1 MSKLSSLTDMIE
13 LRGKVGSGHWC
24 FRRHWCRGTG
34 VGARRLEALETV
46 KTKIEQQLGDD
57 GNILIIKTDDVQN
70 LVQAAETTFGT
81 VDTLVNNAGV
91 MPFELLSNMNQD
103 SWDRTIEINCKGT
116 LNGVAA
122 VLPQMKARKTGH
134 IVNILV
140 PCFFVNLR
148 LARLDM
154 NPSFCISMQPGN
166 VATDLVKHAGAAP
179 MAWMRKP

>member
-1 MSKLSSLTDMIE
+1 
-13 LRGKVGSGHWC
+13 
-24 FRRHWCRGTG
+24 
-34 VGARRLEALETV
+34 
-46 KTKIEQQLGDD
+46 
-57 GNILIIKTDDVQN
+57 
-70 LVQAAETTFGT
+70 
-81 VDTLVNNAGV
+81 

-122 VLPQMKARKTGH
+122 VLPQMLARKTGH
-134 IVNILV
+134 IVNILWLTCNV
-140 PCFFVNLR
+140 NPGTVFFVNQR